1 MISIFKKT
9 FALAASLL
17 LLCFLVQAQ
26 NKWSKYEVGIN
37 AGTFIYQGD
46 LTPATYGSFK
56 TPGLV
61 IGINGSNQLT
71 PTILLRVDLNVG
83 RLNGNDAKYSVPAW
97 RQQRAFAFHDKVTEI
112 IGSIVYHPLGV
123 DTRLSPYLFGGAG
136 FSNLTVRRDYS
147 KFNAAYFATEEL
159 DKKLAADIAHSLP
172 KSIPIIPVGVGVRYG
187 LTNKIAIS
195 TEASYRIMSTDYLDG
210 FSIAANPDLKDHYYK
225 YSVGLIYSFNKR
237 NRYDCPV
244 IKP

>member
-9 FALAASLL
+9 LALFASLVL
-17 LLCFLVQAQ
+17 LSLLAKAQ
-26 NKWSKYEVGIN
+26 KKWSKYEVGVN

-61 IGINGSNQLT
+61 LGINGSKQLT
-71 PTILLRVDLNVG
+71 PTILLRLDLNVG
-83 RLNGNDAKYSVPAW
+83 RLNGNDAKYAVPAW

-112 IGSIVYHPLGV
+112 TGSLVYHPLGI

-136 FSNLTVRRDYS
+136 FSNLNVRRDYS
-147 KFNAAYFATEEL
+147 RFNAAFFATEGL
-159 DKKLAADIAHSLP
+159 DKKLAVDIAHALP
-172 KSIPIIPVGVGVRYG
+172 KSIPIIPVGLGVRYG
-187 LTNKIAIS
+187 LTNKIAIT

-210 FSIAANPDLKDHYYK
+210 FSVAANPDLKDHYYK
-225 YSVGLIYSFNKR
+225 YSVGLIYSFHKTAL
-237 NRYDCPV
+237 YDCPV
-244 IKP
+244 VKP